1 MNIIKVIPITRG
13 ISKENL
19 SYFTS
24 IDVPIGS
31 IVRVPVRKKIVNG
44 FVISKENA
52 TVLKSEIKSSSFV
65 IKKIEKLSAT
75 KFLSPE
81 FVKSAEHSAE
91 FFATSTSAIL
101 NAMIPKSILDNVGK
115 TFTQKNPPN
124 AQGSYQ
130 KLVIQTND
138 EERFANY
145 KSLIR
150 EEFAR
155 KSSVFF
161 CVPTISDIQ
170 KTKSILEKGIEK
182 YTFMLHG
189 SLRKKD
195 AILIWNKILEKDH
208 PVLIIA
214 TGPYLCIPR
223 EDIKTIIIERENSRS
238 YKTQTRPFLDIR
250 TFAEFLAKETKSK
263 ILFGDI
269 LLRTETLWRE
279 QNEEILPFAPLKF
292 RSLTTA
298 EQVLVDMKEKKD
310 SSEKKFQIISNEL
323 AELIQTNKEN
333 NENLFI
339 FAARRGL
346 SSTTVCG
353 DCGHTV
359 SCKTCN
365 APTTLHGGTENF
377 FLCHRCGEKRNA
389 KEFCA
394 ICGSWKLTTL
404 GVGIETVEKE
414 LKEKF
419 SQIKVFVLDKDK
431 VKTHEK
437 AMVIVNEFN
446 NTPGS
451 ILLGTEMALL
461 YINKKIENASVV
473 SIDSLFSIPDFRIT
487 EKILYILLNIRAIAQ
502 KKFILQT
509 RNAEQNILEYALKGN
524 LVDFYREE
532 IEARKTFGYPPFNV
546 LIKITLQGQKLAVTK
561 EMEKLETIF
570 GRETIITFPAF
581 VPLAKGKYTM
591 HGLIKIAREKWVD
604 KEILGKLLS
613 LPPQSQIKVDPE
625 SLL

>member
-1 MNIIKVIPITRG
+1 MKTMNIIKVIPITRG

-130 KLVIQTND
+130 KLVLQTND

-346 SSTTVCG
+346 SSTTVC
-353 DCGHTV
+353 
-359 SCKTCN
+359 
-365 APTTLHGGTENF
+365 
-377 FLCHRCGEKRNA
+377 
-389 KEFCA
+389 
-394 ICGSWKLTTL
+394 
-404 GVGIETVEKE
+404 
-414 LKEKF
+414 
-419 SQIKVFVLDKDK
+419 
-431 VKTHEK
+431 
-437 AMVIVNEFN
+437 
-446 NTPGS
+446 
-451 ILLGTEMALL
+451 
-461 YINKKIENASVV
+461 
-473 SIDSLFSIPDFRIT
+473 
-487 EKILYILLNIRAIAQ
+487 
-502 KKFILQT
+502 
-509 RNAEQNILEYALKGN
+509 
-524 LVDFYREE
+524 
-532 IEARKTFGYPPFNV
+532 
-546 LIKITLQGQKLAVTK
+546 
-561 EMEKLETIF
+561 
-570 GRETIITFPAF
+570 
-581 VPLAKGKYTM
+581 
-591 HGLIKIAREKWVD
+591 
-604 KEILGKLLS
+604 
-613 LPPQSQIKVDPE
+613 
-625 SLL
+625 